1 MNNSLNLMHAR
12 LKYHGGAQ
20 QDRMIKDKRETL
32 DRVVLYSYQGA
43 VVQKLDSTEQ
53 ARALI
58 NPNTVK
64 QDYDDKIISI
74 GYEYGYQPGTVFDW
88 VNTGTKWLIYLQDL
102 TELAYFKGDIRKCK
116 YEINWRDEN
125 GELKTTYAAVRGP
138 VETKIVSSQTGGIS
152 LDTPNYTLNILLP
165 KNEDTLKHFQR
176 YMEFYLKDSPICW
189 RIEATDIISTPGIIE
204 LTAKEYYANENEDD
218 IDNGIV
224 GGLIVEEIPQP
235 SSDIIEGEIFIKP
248 KVTYNYKY
256 NGKGEAKWDWDP
268 TLPMTVTT
276 EEDNS
281 ISLKWL
287 TTYTGQFVLHC
298 GEHEKTIVVESL
310 F

>member
-20 QDRMIKDKRETL
+20 QNRMIKDKRETL
-32 DRVVLYSYQGA
+32 DKVVLYSYQGA
-43 VVQKLDSTEQ
+43 VVQKLDSAEQ

-74 GYEYGYQPGTVFDW
+74 GYEYGYEPGTVFEW
-88 VNTGTKWLIYLQDL
+88 INTGTKWLIYLQDL
-102 TELAYFKGDIRKCK
+102 TELAYFKGNIRKCK
-116 YEINWRDEN
+116 YEISWKDEN
-125 GELKTTYAAVRGP
+125 GNVKTTYAAVRGP
-138 VETKIVSSQTGGIS
+138 VETRITSSQTGGIS
-152 LDTPNYTLNILLP
+152 LDVPNYTLSILLP
-165 KNEDTLKHFQR
+165 KNEDTLKYFQR
-176 YMEFYLKDSPICW
+176 YTEFYLKDNPICW
-189 RIEATDIISTPGIIE
+189 RVEAIDIISTPGIIE

-218 IDNGIV
+218 INNGIV
-224 GGLIVEEIPQP
+224 GGLIEEIIEP
-235 SSDIIEGEIFIKP
+235 SDNMIYGDTFIKP

-256 NGKGEAKWDWDP
+256 KGEGYTKWDWDP
-268 TLPMTVTT
+268 TLPIDVTI

-281 ISLKWL
+281 ISIKWL
-287 TTYTGQFVLHC
+287 TTYTGQFTLYC